1 MKETF
6 SWERKQIG
14 VKEDRHRKRGRLWTP
29 GRIHTGKEK
38 RHKGR
43 DEWEIGRERGV
54 EERRGEK
61 NRERERGL

>member
-14 VKEDRHRKRGRLWTP
+14 VNGDRHWKRGRLQTP

-43 DEWEIGRERGV
+43 EEWEIGRERGV
-54 EERRGEK
+54 RRKVGGD
-61 NRERERGL
+61 RERERE